1 LDAMGKVTG
10 PSGPLSGSFP
20 SGAVAGVLV
29 VQAMAELSDDD
40 REVITLRNFEH
51 LEWTQVGQRMGRS
64 AEAARKLWGRAIQ
77 RLRPLLEKSL

>member
-1 LDAMGKVTG
+1 
-10 PSGPLSGSFP
+10 
-20 SGAVAGVLV
+20 VA
-29 VQAMAELSDDD
+29 QALGELSADD